1 MNKNKNNSKAYSEVY
16 QIVNMMEK
24 IYLDKIP
31 KNVID
36 FLDEARD
43 KEYQPIIEVN
53 KPLNEQKLQRYTMVL
68 LAILDLNYWCDS
80 EEEKQELLDMFNRNT
95 EIKIK
100 QQKELEIKY
109 NPDNLFKKKQTI
121 SEIEENEELSMI
133 EYKEPNIIKRIL
145 DKILNMFK
153 KK

>member
-1 MNKNKNNSKAYSEVY
+1 
-16 QIVNMMEK
+16 
-24 IYLDKIP
+24 
-31 KNVID
+31 
-36 FLDEARD
+36 
-43 KEYQPIIEVN
+43 
-53 KPLNEQKLQRYTMVL
+53 MVL

>member
-1 MNKNKNNSKAYSEVY
+1 
-16 QIVNMMEK
+16 MEK

>member
-1 MNKNKNNSKAYSEVY
+1 MNKNNTKAYSEVY
-16 QIVNMMEK
+16 EIVNMLEK
-24 IYLDKIP
+24 EYLDRIP
-31 KNVID
+31 KNVLD

-43 KEYQPIIEVN
+43 KEYQPIIEIN

-80 EEEKQELLDMFNRNT
+80 EEEKQELLDIFNRNT

-133 EYKEPNIIKRIL
+133 EYKESNIIKRIL

>member
-1 MNKNKNNSKAYSEVY
+1 MNKNNSKAYSEVY

-31 KNVID
+31 KNVLD

-43 KEYQPIIEVN
+43 KEYQPIIEIN

-80 EEEKQELLDMFNRNT
+80 EEEKRELLDMFNRNT
-95 EIKIK
+95 EIKNHK
-100 QQKELEIKY
+100 NY
-109 NPDNLFKKKQTI
+109 
-121 SEIEENEELSMI
+121 
-133 EYKEPNIIKRIL
+133 R
-145 DKILNMFK
+145 
-153 KK
+153 

>member
-1 MNKNKNNSKAYSEVY
+1 MNKNNSKAYSEVY

-31 KNVID
+31 KNVLD

-43 KEYQPIIEVN
+43 KEYQPIIEIN

>member
-1 MNKNKNNSKAYSEVY
+1 MNKNNTKAYSEVY

-43 KEYQPIIEVN
+43 
-53 KPLNEQKLQRYTMVL
+53 LQRYTMVL

>member
-1 MNKNKNNSKAYSEVY
+1 MNKNKNHSKAYSEVY

>member
-1 MNKNKNNSKAYSEVY
+1 MNKNNTKAYSEVY

>member
-1 MNKNKNNSKAYSEVY
+1 MNKNNTKAYSEVY

-121 SEIEENEELSMI
+121 SELEENEKLSMI

>member
-1 MNKNKNNSKAYSEVY
+1 MNKNNSKAYSEVY

-24 IYLDKIP
+24 IYLDRIP
-31 KNVID
+31 KNVLD
-36 FLDEARD
+36 FLDGARD

-95 EIKIK
+95 EIKIE

-121 SEIEENEELSMI
+121 SELEENEKLSMI

>member
-1 MNKNKNNSKAYSEVY
+1 MNKNNSKAYSEVY

-31 KNVID
+31 KNVLD

-43 KEYQPIIEVN
+43 KEYQPIIEIN

-80 EEEKQELLDMFNRNT
+80 EEEKRELLDMFNRNN
-95 EIKIK
+95 EIRIE

-121 SEIEENEELSMI
+121 SEFEENEELSMI

>member
-1 MNKNKNNSKAYSEVY
+1 MNKNNSKAYSEVY

-31 KNVID
+31 KNVLD

-43 KEYQPIIEVN
+43 KEYQPIIEIN

-121 SEIEENEELSMI
+121 SKIEENEELSMI